1 MSTTPNEKLDKIK
14 DKVEKLLNL
23 SMSDNEHEAAIALER
38 ALKLMNEHNLTK
50 EDVYKQNLITT
61 KVELGRYILHDWI
74 IKLCASICKI
84 SGCYL
89 VYSQG
94 IKKNDIRARLTIA
107 GRESDVLNSEYLITF
122 LIATIESKSQKYK
135 LKIRKELG
143 STTQNKNHVALN
155 SYRLGIIQAIVNKI
169 KDQKNLFFVE
179 STSKA
184 LVPMDDA
191 TRLKEA
197 EEFFKSI
204 NTSEIA
210 TKKLSSH
217 VDRDHYFSGR
227 AAGEE
232 INLNVGVTM
241 DATTDPLLY
250 LTVGGE

>member
-1 MSTTPNEKLDKIK
+1 MSQANEKLDKIK

-23 SMSDNEHEAAIALER
+23 SMSDNEHEAAAALER

-50 EDVYKQNLITT
+50 EDVYKQSLITT
-61 KVELGRYILHDWI
+61 KVELNRYILHDWI
-74 IKLCASICKI
+74 VKLCASICKI

-94 IKKNDIRARLTIA
+94 SKKNNVKARLTIA

-122 LIATIESKSQKYK
+122 LVATIELKSQKYK

-143 STTQNKNHVALN
+143 SNTQNKNHVELN
-155 SYRLGIIQAIVNKI
+155 SYRLGIIQAIVSKI
-169 KDQKNLFFVE
+169 REQKNQFFIE
-179 STSKA
+179 STGSA
-184 LVPMDDA
+184 LVPMDDV

-197 EEFFKSI
+197 EDFFKSI
-204 NTSEIA
+204 NKNEIA
-210 TKKLSSH
+210 TKKLSAQ
-217 VDRDHYFSGR
+217 VDKEYYNAGR

-232 INLNVGVTM
+232 IPLNVGVTSN
-241 DATTDPLLY
+241 ATDDPLLY